1 MENRTRIQLFY
12 QMLRIRIIEEK
23 IAEYYPD
30 QEMRCPVHLS
40 IGQEAIP
47 VGVCA
52 HLTHD
57 DYVLSNH
64 RSHGHYLAKGGSLKS
79 MMAEIYGKVTGCSSG
94 KGGSMHL
101 IDPQVGFLGA
111 TPIVASSIPITV
123 GTAFGSRLK
132 GETRV
137 SVAFFGDGATEEGV
151 FHECL
156 NFIAMKKLP
165 MIFIC
170 ENNLYSVYSPLS
182 VRQPDE
188 REIISLAKGHGVDA
202 YQGDGNDV
210 MDVYVS
216 AKKAVQKARDGNG
229 PSLLEFKTY
238 RFREHCGP
246 NFDNDLGYR
255 TEEEAVEWEKHCPI
269 AKTSGDLIQEG
280 LLVDQDIQRMTNEIR
295 DEFDAALAYAKESPF
310 PTSDTLLDH
319 VYAP

>member
-101 IDPQVGFLGA
+101 IDPQVGFL
-111 TPIVASSIPITV
+111 
-123 GTAFGSRLK
+123 
-132 GETRV
+132 
-137 SVAFFGDGATEEGV
+137 
-151 FHECL
+151 
-156 NFIAMKKLP
+156 
-165 MIFIC
+165 IC
-170 ENNLYSVYSPLS
+170 
-182 VRQPDE
+182 R
-188 REIISLAKGHGVDA
+188 
-202 YQGDGNDV
+202 
-210 MDVYVS
+210 
-216 AKKAVQKARDGNG
+216 
-229 PSLLEFKTY
+229 
-238 RFREHCGP
+238 
-246 NFDNDLGYR
+246 
-255 TEEEAVEWEKHCPI
+255 
-269 AKTSGDLIQEG
+269 
-280 LLVDQDIQRMTNEIR
+280 
-295 DEFDAALAYAKESPF
+295 
-310 PTSDTLLDH
+310 
-319 VYAP
+319 